1 MKINIKQDSSM
12 TETEI
17 TISCKQIDKELEAV
31 ISSLSLINNSV
42 SGKLDGETF
51 FIPLGEVLYFETIDN
66 KTFFYTNDKMYETP
80 TKIYQLEE
88 KLADTPFVRISKSSL
103 MNIQKVKS
111 IRSEENSKLMAT
123 LLNGEKVVVSRQYMQ
138 TIKIK
143 LGV

>member
-1 MKINIKQDSSM
+1 MKINITQDSNI

-17 TISCKQIDKELEAV
+17 TILCKQIDSELEAV
-31 ISSLSLINNSV
+31 ISSLGLINNTV
-42 SGKLDGETF
+42 PGKSDGETF
-51 FIPLGEVLYFETIDN
+51 FISLGEVLYFETIDN
-66 KTFFYTNDKMYETP
+66 KTFFYTNDKIYETP

-88 KLADTPFVRISKSSL
+88 KLADTPFVRISKSSI

-123 LLNGEKVVVSRQYMQ
+123 LLNGERIVVSRQYMQ
-138 TIKIK
+138 SIKIK